1 MTIKYRGSVAKHE
14 RGLWQHESIQDGW
27 VLLEM
32 EGRSGST
39 EEFHKLLLQLKS
51 FL

>member
-1 MTIKYRGSVAKHE
+1 MEEVSEK
-14 RGLWQHESIQDGW
+14 GLWQHESIPEGW

-39 EEFHKLLLQLKS
+39 EEFCKPLLQ
-51 FL
+51 